1 MERGAKGKEQR
12 ARSKEQTAKRKAQ
25 DAKDKGQKTKLKA
38 QTVIS
43 ISNLH
48 KSFGAQHVLRSVS
61 LEVSKGETFVLLGR
75 SGSGKS
81 VLLKCLVGLLQPDA
95 GSIKI
100 DETEIVGL
108 ARVKLDEMR
117 KRIGY
122 VFQHAALYDS
132 MTVAEN
138 LAFHLDRNGRLPRE
152 ERERIIRE
160 KLSFVGM
167 EAALRQYPA
176 ELSGGMQKRVGL
188 ARALVLS
195 PDLVLYDEPT
205 TGLDP
210 ITTAEIDEL
219 ITRLKRQTGV
229 TALSITH
236 DIISAGR
243 TADRIGVLY
252 HGEIIAQGSLQEL
265 RNHSHPFVQEYFS
278 AGALASLPEE
288 SFKAPGSIPSA
299 EKDSF

>member
-1 MERGAKGKEQR
+1 MI
-12 ARSKEQTAKRKAQ
+12 T
-25 DAKDKGQKTKLKA
+25 
-38 QTVIS
+38 

-48 KSFGAQHVLRSVS
+48 KSFGEQQVLRGVS
-61 LEVSKGETFVLLGR
+61 LEVAKGETFVILGR

-81 VLLKCLVGLLQPDA
+81 VLLKCLVGLLSPEE
-95 GSIKI
+95 GSIMI
-100 DETEIVGL
+100 EGVEIVGL
-108 ARVKLDEMR
+108 PHAKLDEMR

-138 LAFHLDRNGRLPRE
+138 LAFHLERHLRLPKD
-152 ERERIIRE
+152 ERDRIIHE

-167 EAALRQYPA
+167 EAALHKYPA

-210 ITTAEIDEL
+210 ITTSEIDEL
-219 ITRLKRQTGV
+219 ITRLKKQTGV
-229 TALSITH
+229 TSMSITH
-236 DIISAGR
+236 DLQSAAR
-243 TADRIGVLY
+243 TADTIAVL
-252 HGEIIAQGSLQEL
+252 HEGEIVARGVFEQLQS
-265 RNHSHPFVQEYFS
+265 NPHPFVQQYFS
-278 AGALASLPEE
+278 
-288 SFKAPGSIPSA
+288 SA
-299 EKDSF
+299 KVS

>member
-1 MERGAKGKEQR
+1 MI
-12 ARSKEQTAKRKAQ
+12 T
-25 DAKDKGQKTKLKA
+25 
-38 QTVIS
+38 

-48 KSFGAQHVLRSVS
+48 KSFGVQHVLRGIS
-61 LEVSKGETFVLLGR
+61 LEVRQGETFVLLGR

-95 GSIKI
+95 GSII
-100 DETEIVGL
+100 LDATEIVGL
-108 ARVKLDEMR
+108 APRKVEELR

-132 MTVAEN
+132 MTVEEN
-138 LAFHLDRNGRLPRE
+138 LAFHLDRNGRMPRA

-167 EAALRQYPA
+167 EAALQKYPA
-176 ELSGGMQKRVGL
+176 QLSGGMQKRVGL

-195 PDLVLYDEPT
+195 PTLVLYDEPT

-219 ITRLKRQTGV
+219 ITRLKQETGV
-229 TALSITH
+229 TAISITH

-243 TADRIGVLY
+243 IADHIAVLY
-252 HGEIIAQGSLQEL
+252 NGEIVAHGTLQEL
-265 RNHSHPFVQEYFS
+265 RNHGHPFVQQYFS
-278 AGALASLPEE
+278 T
-288 SFKAPGSIPSA
+288 SA
-299 EKDSF
+299 FARSQ

>member
-1 MERGAKGKEQR
+1 MI
-12 ARSKEQTAKRKAQ
+12 T
-25 DAKDKGQKTKLKA
+25 
-38 QTVIS
+38 

-48 KSFGAQHVLRSVS
+48 KSFGSQQVLRGVS
-61 LEVSKGETFVLLGR
+61 LEVNKGETFVLLGR

-100 DETEIVGL
+100 DETEIAGL
-108 ARVKLDEMR
+108 APLKLDVIR

-132 MTVAEN
+132 MTVEEN
-138 LAFHLDRNGRLPRE
+138 LAFHL
-152 ERERIIRE
+152 ERHLHLTLSERVHIIRE

-167 EAALRQYPA
+167 EAALHKYPS

-195 PDLVLYDEPT
+195 PEIVLYDEPT

-219 ITRLKRQTGV
+219 ITRLKQQTGV
-229 TALSITH
+229 TAISITH

-243 TADRIGVLY
+243 IADCIAVLY
-252 HGEIIAQGSLQEL
+252 EGEIIARGSWQEL
-265 RNHSHPFVQEYFS
+265 QSYPHPFVQQYFS
-278 AGALASLPEE
+278 ASALA
-288 SFKAPGSIPSA
+288 FR
-299 EKDSF
+299 